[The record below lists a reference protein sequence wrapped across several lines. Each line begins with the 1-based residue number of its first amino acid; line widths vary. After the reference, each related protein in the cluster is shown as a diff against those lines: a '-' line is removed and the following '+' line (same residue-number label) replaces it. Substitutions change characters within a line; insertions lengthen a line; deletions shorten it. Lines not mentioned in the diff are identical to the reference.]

1 MLLGLKY
8 TFWYL
13 VSHYHYV
20 RMMKCLD
27 KQIKYVMN
35 DYVFHYFGSRF
46 VYHTYM
52 CDTIQVK
59 LDALKAELT
68 NKYPDLAD
76 QGLRPLFF
84 FAKFTSSFMKTKY
97 KFLYKRREKL

>member
-76 QGLRPLFF
+76 
-84 FAKFTSSFMKTKY
+84 
-97 KFLYKRREKL
+97 